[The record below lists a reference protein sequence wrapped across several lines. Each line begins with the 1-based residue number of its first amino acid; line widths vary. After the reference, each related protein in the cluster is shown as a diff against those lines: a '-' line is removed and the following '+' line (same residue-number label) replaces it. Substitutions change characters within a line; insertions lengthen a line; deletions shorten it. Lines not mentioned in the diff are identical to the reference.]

1 MYQGTC
7 RQTSN
12 DEAAPKGQRYVSR
25 VGAGMIQFS
34 NLSSEQT
41 AVTQLSVMAT
51 QALVLKSELFLV
63 LDIRGFFYNYTSIV
77 VNILIYVGVLS
88 DW

>member
-1 MYQGTC
+1 
-7 RQTSN
+7 
-12 DEAAPKGQRYVSR
+12 
-25 VGAGMIQFS
+25 
-34 NLSSEQT
+34 
-41 AVTQLSVMAT
+41 MAT